1 MSEYTVEM
9 KKINMVFNNGAI
21 VANKDIDLK
30 VKTGE
35 IHAIVGENGAGKST
49 LMSIL
54 FGLYKQTSGEI
65 FINGKLEDIA
75 NPIKAK
81 HLGIGMVHQHF
92 KLVDIFPLWQNIALG
107 DEIDTAKMFVN
118 KKEITKKI
126 EGIMAK
132 YNLKVDLNKITS
144 KATVGEQQRAEIL
157 KILYRDADI
166 LVFDEPTAVLT
177 PIEID
182 GLLDVMLQLKKD
194 GKTIIFITHKMA
206 EIKKVVNTATV
217 IRRGELVGTYDI
229 KTTTVEKLA
238 EAMVGRKLVEVKNK
252 YKEIKGETVLK
263 VEGVNVAKRHG
274 STGLSN
280 FDLKIRRGEIVAIA
294 GVEGNGQQEIAQV
307 ITGMMHPDSGKVLMH
322 DHDITRKSIAER
334 YKKWKISHIPEDR
347 HKHGLVLDNTVIENM
362 ALQDISSSKFSKL
375 GFISFDRLQTYAQ
388 DIVSKFDVRGTQSG
402 FAIARQLSGGNQQ
415 KAIVG
420 RELSREHD
428 LIVVY
433 QPTRGLDVGSIEF
446 IHNELLKD
454 KENGAAILLISY
466 ELSEVMSLA
475 DKIVVVNS
483 GKIVGEVL
491 GKDAVREK
499 LGQMMMQTVAD
510 GGQK

>member
-1 MSEYTVEM
+1 
-9 KKINMVFNNGAI
+9 
-21 VANKDIDLK
+21 
-30 VKTGE
+30 
-35 IHAIVGENGAGKST
+35 
-49 LMSIL
+49 
-54 FGLYKQTSGEI
+54 
-65 FINGKLEDIA
+65 
-75 NPIKAK
+75 
-81 HLGIGMVHQHF
+81 
-92 KLVDIFPLWQNIALG
+92 
-107 DEIDTAKMFVN
+107 
-118 KKEITKKI
+118 
-126 EGIMAK
+126 
-132 YNLKVDLNKITS
+132 
-144 KATVGEQQRAEIL
+144 
-157 KILYRDADI
+157 
-166 LVFDEPTAVLT
+166 
-177 PIEID
+177 
-182 GLLDVMLQLKKD
+182 
-194 GKTIIFITHKMA
+194 
-206 EIKKVVNTATV
+206 
-217 IRRGELVGTYDI
+217 
-229 KTTTVEKLA
+229 
-238 EAMVGRKLVEVKNK
+238 
-252 YKEIKGETVLK
+252 
-263 VEGVNVAKRHG
+263 
-274 STGLSN
+274 
-280 FDLKIRRGEIVAIA
+280 
-294 GVEGNGQQEIAQV
+294 
-307 ITGMMHPDSGKVLMH
+307 
-322 DHDITRKSIAER
+322 
-334 YKKWKISHIPEDR
+334 
-347 HKHGLVLDNTVIENM
+347 M